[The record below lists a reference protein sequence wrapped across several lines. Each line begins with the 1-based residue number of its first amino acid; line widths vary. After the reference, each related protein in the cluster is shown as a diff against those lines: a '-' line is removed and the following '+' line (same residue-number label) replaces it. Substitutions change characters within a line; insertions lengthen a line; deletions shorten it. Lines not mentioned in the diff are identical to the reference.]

1 MERPLLSI
9 LVCTIN
15 KRKHLFKHLDKK
27 IRSQLTIETEY
38 LVNLDHGKYSIG
50 YKREELKLQSTG
62 RYIVYIDDDDH
73 ISQNYVKDILYIIKK
88 YEPDAIGIKCLYTVN
103 LKNKSHFIAT
113 NNKSKIVTKGIS
125 YRPVGH
131 LNPVK
136 REIAMKASFPDLYY
150 GEDRKYSNEIKPFIK
165 REVLAKNTL
174 YWYDYRPNESE
185 SIQKDIEKKNS
196 GLKLIESNLL

>member
-9 LVCTIN
+9 LVCTTN
-15 KRKHLFKHLDKK
+15 TRKYLFKKLDKN
-27 IRSQLTIETEY
+27 IRKQLTIETEY

-62 RYIVYIDDDDH
+62 KYIVYIDDDEH
-73 ISQNYVKDILYIIKK
+73 ISQNYVKEILYTIQN

-103 LKNKSHFIAT
+103 FRNKTHFIAT
-113 NNKSKIVTKGIS
+113 NTFLTSVSGIAC
-125 YRPVGH
+125 RPIGH

-136 REIAMKASFPDLYY
+136 REIAIKSVFPNLYY

-165 REVLAKNTL
+165 REIIIKNTL
-174 YWYDYRPNESE
+174 YWYDYRPDLSE
-185 SIQKDIEKKNS
+185 SIQKDIEMKNA
-196 GLKLIESNLL
+196 GLLLIENDLL